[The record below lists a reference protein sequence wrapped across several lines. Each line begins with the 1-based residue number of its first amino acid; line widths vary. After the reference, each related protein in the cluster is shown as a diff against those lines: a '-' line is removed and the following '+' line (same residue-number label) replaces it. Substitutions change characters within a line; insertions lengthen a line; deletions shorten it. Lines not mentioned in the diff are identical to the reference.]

1 MKDFIKKLTN
11 LIEVKKVIA
20 LLVVIVFC
28 ILALCN
34 KIEPSIYTN
43 VVTLVVGYY
52 FGQSTTRQVIN
63 ENNKKE
69 IESKTAERIE
79 MKIKLDYISK
89 GIDDIKLNDK
99 VRDDNLKKMDQR
111 LIIVEEEIKTI
122 FKKINSKDGE

>member
-28 ILALCN
+28 ILALYN

-52 FGQSTTRQVIN
+52 FGQSTTRQAIN
-63 ENNKKE
+63 ENNK
-69 IESKTAERIE
+69 
-79 MKIKLDYISK
+79 
-89 GIDDIKLNDK
+89 
-99 VRDDNLKKMDQR
+99 QP
-111 LIIVEEEIKTI
+111 
-122 FKKINSKDGE
+122 

>member
-28 ILALCN
+28 ILALYN

-63 ENNKKE
+63 ENNK
-69 IESKTAERIE
+69 
-79 MKIKLDYISK
+79 
-89 GIDDIKLNDK
+89 
-99 VRDDNLKKMDQR
+99 QP
-111 LIIVEEEIKTI
+111 
-122 FKKINSKDGE
+122 

>member
-1 MKDFIKKLTN
+1 MRDFIKKLTN

-34 KIEPSIYTN
+34 KIEPYIYTN

-63 ENNKKE
+63 ENNK
-69 IESKTAERIE
+69 
-79 MKIKLDYISK
+79 
-89 GIDDIKLNDK
+89 
-99 VRDDNLKKMDQR
+99 QP
-111 LIIVEEEIKTI
+111 
-122 FKKINSKDGE
+122 

>member
-34 KIEPSIYTN
+34 KIESSIYTN

-63 ENNKKE
+63 EKNK
-69 IESKTAERIE
+69 
-79 MKIKLDYISK
+79 
-89 GIDDIKLNDK
+89 
-99 VRDDNLKKMDQR
+99 QP
-111 LIIVEEEIKTI
+111 
-122 FKKINSKDGE
+122 

>member
-1 MKDFIKKLTN
+1 METIS
-11 LIEVKKVIA
+11 IA
-20 LLVVIVFC
+20 LMCTILSVVISYLTFR
-28 ILALCN
+28 
-34 KIEPSIYTN
+34 K
-43 VVTLVVGYY
+43 
-52 FGQSTTRQVIN
+52 
-63 ENNKKE
+63 NNKKE

-122 FKKINSKDGE
+122 FKRINSKDGEQ

>member
-34 KIEPSIYTN
+34 KINPSIYTN

-52 FGQSTTRQVIN
+52 FGQSTTRQAIN
-63 ENNKKE
+63 ENNK
-69 IESKTAERIE
+69 
-79 MKIKLDYISK
+79 
-89 GIDDIKLNDK
+89 
-99 VRDDNLKKMDQR
+99 QP
-111 LIIVEEEIKTI
+111 
-122 FKKINSKDGE
+122 

>member
-34 KIEPSIYTN
+34 KIEQSIYKN

-63 ENNKKE
+63 ENNK
-69 IESKTAERIE
+69 
-79 MKIKLDYISK
+79 
-89 GIDDIKLNDK
+89 
-99 VRDDNLKKMDQR
+99 QP
-111 LIIVEEEIKTI
+111 
-122 FKKINSKDGE
+122 